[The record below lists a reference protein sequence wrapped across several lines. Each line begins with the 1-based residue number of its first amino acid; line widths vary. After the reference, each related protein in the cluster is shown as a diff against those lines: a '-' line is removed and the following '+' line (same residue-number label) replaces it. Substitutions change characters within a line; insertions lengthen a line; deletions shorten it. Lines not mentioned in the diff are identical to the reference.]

1 MIVLAIDTCDS
12 RGSVAVLGGDAVLA
26 LAEHRTA
33 EEYSSWLL
41 PTVEGVLRE
50 AGTGM
55 ADLDG
60 YAMASG
66 PGSFTGVR
74 VGLTTVKAWAEVYG
88 KPIAAVSRLEAIASQ
103 ASAAALYVAAF
114 ANAQRGQVFGGVYRR
129 NSEGLEPVGEEVVT
143 APGEFVSW
151 AVETTEGR
159 KIWWASPDAAQLL
172 AEAAW
177 KDREKKGEII
187 EMVSA
192 TLAAVIGRLGARR
205 LAEGRPTDVLALDAN
220 YVRRSDAEIFWK
232 GGKVHG
238 AGTKS
243 PRARPGIRVCRPEDV
258 EDVAKVLRESA
269 EAAKWSVEGLREL
282 LSWLG
287 TVALVS
293 EEAAHVTGFI
303 IARQVVDQAEI
314 LNLAVT
320 PAWRRKGQGE
330 ALLGTVLEE
339 FARRR
344 VSRVFLEVRESNELG
359 MAFYSKRGFTKTGRR
374 PGYYREPDEAAMV
387 MEKKLR
393 G

>member
-1 MIVLAIDTCDS
+1 MDTCDS
-12 RGSVAVLGGDAVLA
+12 RGSVAVLRDDEVLA

-41 PTVEGVLRE
+41 PTVGEVLRQ

-55 ADLDG
+55 TDLDG

-74 VGLTTVKAWAEVYG
+74 LGLTTAKAWAEVYG
-88 KPIAAVSRLEAIASQ
+88 RPIAAVSRLEAIASQ

-114 ANAQRGQVFGGVYRR
+114 ADAQRGQVFGGVYRR
-129 NSEGLEPVGEEVVT
+129 NSEGLQPVGEEVVT
-143 APGEFVSW
+143 APGEFIGW
-151 AVETTEGR
+151 AAETTQGR

-177 KDREKKGEII
+177 KDREKKGETIK
-187 EMVSA
+187 MVSA

-205 LAEGRPTDVLALDAN
+205 LAAGRPTDVLALDAN

-238 AGTKS
+238 AETKS
-243 PRARPGIRVCRPEDV
+243 PRAGLAIRVCRPEDA
-258 EDVAKVLRESA
+258 EEVAKVLRESS
-269 EAAKWSVEGLREL
+269 EAAKWSVESLREL
-282 LSWLG
+282 FGSVG
-287 TVALVS
+287 TVALVR
-293 EEAAHVTGFI
+293 EEAEHVTGFI
-303 IARQVVDQAEI
+303 IGRQVLDQAEI

-320 PAWRRKGQGE
+320 PAWRRKGQGV
-330 ALLGTVLEE
+330 ALLGAVLEK
-339 FARRR
+339 FARWG

-359 MAFYSKRGFTKTGRR
+359 IAFYSKRGFTKTGRR

-387 MEKKLR
+387 MEKKLT